1 MSSEKNKLSDAVYDL
16 KFLLNRGYKKKNAIT
31 FVANKYLLNIDE
43 RNYLVRKIFSNEI
56 SMARMI
62 KILDIND
69 ITNKNIFVDGYNV
82 LITAEM
88 ICNNDFDSIMIC
100 YDGLIRDLKAV
111 FGNYHQT
118 NVTEKALK
126 TIITLLKSYNPMFIT
141 FIYDSPVSKSG
152 ELAKL
157 TNRLLKKNSVKG
169 NALTSKNVDFDLV
182 RLSGECKG
190 IVATSDGPIID
201 KVEAV
206 VDIPYWICKKSKNCN
221 VN

>member
-1 MSSEKNKLSDAVYDL
+1 MSSEKNNLSDAIYDL
-16 KFLLNRGYKKKNAIT
+16 RFLLNRGYKKKNAIT

-69 ITNKNIFVDGYNV
+69 ITNKTIFVDGYNV
-82 LITAEM
+82 LITTEM
-88 ICNNDFDSIMIC
+88 ICNHDFDSIIMG

-111 FGNYHQT
+111 FGNYHLT

-126 TIITLLKSYNPMFIT
+126 TIITLLKSYKPLYIT
-141 FIYDSPVSKSG
+141 FIFDSPVSKSG

-157 TNRLLKKNSVKG
+157 TNSLLKKNSVNG
-169 NALTSKNVDFDLV
+169 IALTSKNVDFDLV
-182 RLSGECKG
+182 SLSGESKG
-190 IVATSDGPIID
+190 IVATSDGPMID

-206 VDIPYWICKKSKNCN
+206 VDIPFWICKNQKL
-221 VN
+221 